1 MQNLLSQGG
10 RIGIGS
16 SSLGR
21 NRSNSG
27 RNSRSH
33 QSPGRYDLVIHGEA
47 ANRILFRKAVE
58 CVYKSLVC
66 LALCQDDKLLDV
78 FSGTVIRSDG
88 IIATSANC
96 LRPFKGIEYKIGVK
110 VLHSQS
116 EATYEGV
123 LLHHDLCFKALIKIV
138 PRKPLLAATFG
149 KLELVQEGEF
159 VVAAGCEPWY
169 SSWNSAGSVYDVG
182 LFSHVDIVMGNDE
195 EVKNKECNNATTAGQ
210 LINVRIDNGR
220 DCIGRTLVN
229 SCTGVIGVIHNA
241 SCMVEATPID
251 DVLACL
257 EKFEKNGEHAEDL
270 VRA

>member
-1 MQNLLSQGG
+1 MGDDWCQG
-10 RIGIGS
+10 
-16 SSLGR
+16 
-21 NRSNSG
+21 
-27 RNSRSH
+27 
-33 QSPGRYDLVIHGEA
+33 
-47 ANRILFRKAVE
+47 
-58 CVYKSLVC
+58 
-66 LALCQDDKLLDV
+66 
-78 FSGTVIRSDG
+78 
-88 IIATSANC
+88 
-96 LRPFKGIEYKIGVK
+96 
-110 VLHSQS
+110 LHSQS

-123 LLHHDLCFKALIKIV
+123 LLHHDLCFNIALIKIV

-159 VVAAGCEPWY
+159 VVAAGCEPR
-169 SSWNSAGSVYDVG
+169 
-182 LFSHVDIVMGNDE
+182 HVEIVMGNDK

-210 LINVRIDNGR
+210 LIKARIDNGR
-220 DCIGRTLVN
+220 DCIGRTLVS